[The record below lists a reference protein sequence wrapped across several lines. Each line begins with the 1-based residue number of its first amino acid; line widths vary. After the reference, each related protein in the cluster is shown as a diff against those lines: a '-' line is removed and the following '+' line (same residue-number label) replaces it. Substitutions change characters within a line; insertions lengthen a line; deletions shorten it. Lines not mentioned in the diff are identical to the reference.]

1 MAGGACQ
8 LGGGASALGA
18 SMGWTVRGGGLGAQA
33 SSRMSMEGSIVLVL
47 VEMLSGALPRWRG
60 SVSLARMK
68 KLLTTAAGLGM
79 LCACAVHPHK
89 IPDHAIY
96 ADEDDQLTS
105 PDTLQFA
112 VVGNL
117 GGEPTAAMI
126 SDLRRKVDQKQ
137 LDFVLLMGDTVPR
150 STDKDWQA
158 FDLAWREV
166 LDGES
171 IPTTEGYRVPA
182 LIVAGDQEYK
192 LDKHLTGIEGAFPGT
207 GLDIG
212 YARVASWY
220 HFDVRVE
227 DEIWRFMVLDS
238 GKQRMGSRWNEQ
250 MYWIPRATEGRY
262 DNILLFMH
270 DPVVSLGAET
280 TSNLD
285 GAPMELLETVED
297 SSGLLKVKAVFS
309 AQAHTSELLLP
320 DGNRGAA
327 MFGAGGGGGGAED
340 LERWGN
346 AVDLGYGDVQLEPLF
361 DLKLQGDFD
370 KVAQEQELS
379 ETVIEKAKATGSWE
393 GFTGTYDADA
403 FPLYGY
409 WLVEITGEEMSATF
423 RSYQGQDGFKDLYR
437 IDFEDKKWRAGG

>member
-1 MAGGACQ
+1 
-8 LGGGASALGA
+8 
-18 SMGWTVRGGGLGAQA
+18 
-33 SSRMSMEGSIVLVL
+33 
-47 VEMLSGALPRWRG
+47 MLSGALPEGRG
-60 SVSLARMK
+60 SVSLGAMK
-68 KLLTTAAGLGM
+68 KLLVLTSGL
-79 LCACAVHPHK
+79 LALSACAVNPHK

-105 PDTLQFA
+105 EGTLQFA

-117 GGEPTAAMI
+117 GGEPTSAMI
-126 SDLRRKVDQKQ
+126 ADLRRKVDKKE
-137 LDFVLLMGDTVPR
+137 LDFVLLMGDAVAK
-150 STDKDWQA
+150 SSDKDWQA

-182 LIVAGDQEYK
+182 LIVAGDGEYK
-192 LDKHLTGIEGAFPGT
+192 MDKHLTGIEGAFPGT

-227 DEIWRFMVLDS
+227 DEIWRFLILDS
-238 GKQRMGSRWNEQ
+238 GKRRMGSRWNEQ
-250 MYWIPRATEGRY
+250 MYWIPQATEGRY
-262 DNILLFMH
+262 DNILMFMH
-270 DPVVSLGAET
+270 DPVVSLGADT

-285 GAPMELLETVED
+285 GGPMELLEVVED

-309 AQAHTSELLLP
+309 AQARTTELVLP

-346 AVDLGYGDVQLEPLF
+346 AVDLGYGDVQLEPMF

-370 KVAQEQELS
+370 RVAAAEELP
-379 ETVIEKAKATGSWE
+379 EAVIEKAKATGAWE

-403 FPLYGY
+403 FPLHGY
-409 WLVEITGEEMSATF
+409 WLVEITGEDLSATF
-423 RSYQGQDGFKDLYR
+423 RSYQGESGFKDLYR